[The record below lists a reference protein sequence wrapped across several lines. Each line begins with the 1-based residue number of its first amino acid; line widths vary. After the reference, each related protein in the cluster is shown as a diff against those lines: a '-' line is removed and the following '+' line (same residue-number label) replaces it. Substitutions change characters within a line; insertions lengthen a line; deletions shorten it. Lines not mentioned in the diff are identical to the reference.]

1 MPFVSFFKAVVNDLY
16 FSFLIRMFAD
26 KLSDHIIQS
35 VIDLLYEQLRLLLE
49 NASKLILLEISENAS
64 ESVLEQRQGE
74 RSHKHKQHEG
84 ALCYF
89 MKFLRRVAVNKAAQQ
104 KLVSRDW
111 LGLFMA
117 VVSFPSEKKEFSH
130 FSLRTRMLTFHL
142 LTFVLPAC
150 EDDILIGTVSIMVSH
165 WIQIFLLDI
174 TGHHSKFNLHGCTL
188 TYAYMY

>member
-1 MPFVSFFKAVVNDLY
+1 MIPLVSLLKAVNDLH

-35 VIDLLYEQLRLLLE
+35 VTDLLYEQLKLLVE
-49 NASKLILLEISENAS
+49 SASKLILLEISVNAF
-64 ESVLEQRQGE
+64 ESGLEQRQSE
-74 RSHKHKQHEG
+74 RSYKHKQHEG

-104 KLVSRDW
+104 KLVSKDW
-111 LGLFMA
+111 LELFMA
-117 VVSFPSEKKEFSH
+117 IVSFPNEKKEFSH

-165 WIQIFLLDI
+165 W
-174 TGHHSKFNLHGCTL
+174 T
-188 TYAYMY
+188 